1 MAKSKRAILAAALCL
16 LLGGCS
22 TLGYYLQAVQGH
34 LQLMAR
40 TRPVAELIGDAATP
54 PELRQQL
61 ERASA
66 IRKFAVRELAL
77 PDNRNYRSYANLGRP
92 FVVWNVFAAPEFSV
106 DLQQWCMLFV
116 GCVNYRG
123 YYARNDADD
132 YAGELQ
138 ANGADTYVAGIP
150 AYSTLGYFS
159 DPLLNTF
166 MRFGTQEV
174 ARIVFHELAHQ
185 LIYAKGDSAFNES
198 YATTVENEGVRRWLT
213 QSAPE
218 KLPEFA
224 RRQERRTQF
233 HRLIADY
240 REKLRALYASS
251 LAPEAKRQLK
261 VERFAEMQRA
271 YADLKAG
278 WGGYGGY
285 DPWFSQP
292 LNNAS
297 LGSIALYTRWVP
309 AFQALLA
316 QEGGDLPRFYRRVR
330 ELAAIPK
337 QERAA
342 TLDGLLPKTPD

>member
-1 MAKSKRAILAAALCL
+1 MFTTRFARTILAVSLCL
-16 LLGGCS
+16 LVSACS

-34 LQLMAR
+34 LQLMAS
-40 TRPVAELIGDAATP
+40 TRPVNELIDDATTT

-61 ERASA
+61 EHASA
-66 IRKFAVRELAL
+66 IREFAVRKLAL

-123 YYARNDADD
+123 YYARNDADG

-138 ANGADTYVAGIP
+138 AGGADTYVAGIP
-150 AYSTLGYFS
+150 AYSTLGYFN

-166 MRFGTQEV
+166 MRFGDQEV

-198 YATTVENEGVRRWLT
+198 YATAVESEGVRRWLT

-218 KLPEFA
+218 KLADFA
-224 RRQERRTQF
+224 KQQKRREQF

-240 REKLRALYASS
+240 REKLRALYETS
-251 LAPEAKRQLK
+251 LAPEAERRLK
-261 VERFAEMQRA
+261 TERFAEMQRA

-278 WGGYGGY
+278 WGGYGGGCWRWWY
-285 DPWFSQP
+285 
-292 LNNAS
+292 
-297 LGSIALYTRWVP
+297 GRWVW
-309 AFQALLA
+309 AC
-316 QEGGDLPRFYRRVR
+316 
-330 ELAAIPK
+330 
-337 QERAA
+337 
-342 TLDGLLPKTPD
+342 

>member
-1 MAKSKRAILAAALCL
+1 VARSKRSILVALLCL

-34 LQLMAR
+34 LQLMAS
-40 TRPVAELIGDAATP
+40 TRPVDELIGDSSTP
-54 PELRQQL
+54 PELRLQL
-61 ERASA
+61 EHASA
-66 IRKFAVRELAL
+66 IREFAVRELAL

-123 YYARNDADD
+123 YYDRDEASR
-132 YAGELQ
+132 YAGELG
-138 ANGADTYVAGIP
+138 AAGADTYVAGIP

-166 MRFGTQEV
+166 MRFGDQEV

-185 LIYAKGDSAFNES
+185 LIYVQGDSAFNES
-198 YATTVENEGVRRWLT
+198 YATAVESEGVRRWLT
-213 QSAPE
+213 QSAPQR
-218 KLPEFA
+218 LPEFA
-224 RRQERRTQF
+224 RQQERRRQF

-240 REKLRALYASS
+240 RDQLRALYASP
-251 LAPEAKRQLK
+251 LAPAAKRELK
-261 VERFAEMQRA
+261 AGRFAEMQRA

-278 WGGYGGY
+278 WGGYAGY
-285 DPWFSQP
+285 DPWFGQP
-292 LNNAS
+292 LNNAT

-316 QEGGDLPRFYRRVR
+316 QEGGDLPRFYQRVR
-330 ELAAIPK
+330 ELAALPPA
-337 QERAA
+337 ERTA
-342 TLDGLLPKTPD
+342 TLDGLLPEAPA

>member
-1 MAKSKRAILAAALCL
+1 VARFAGPVLAAFLCL
-16 LLGGCS
+16 LLGACS
-22 TLGYYLQAVQGH
+22 TAGYYLQAIQGH
-34 LQLMAR
+34 LQLMVS
-40 TRPVAELIGDAATP
+40 TRPIDEMIADAATT

-61 ERASA
+61 EHASA
-66 IRKFAVRELAL
+66 IREFAVRELAL

-106 DLQQWCMLFV
+106 DLRQWCMLFV

-123 YYARNDADD
+123 YYARDDAYG
-132 YAGELQ
+132 YAGELR
-138 ANGADTYVAGIP
+138 ASATDTYVAGIP

-166 MRFGTQEV
+166 MRFGDQEV

-185 LIYAKGDSAFNES
+185 LIYVTGDSAFNES
-198 YATTVENEGVRRWLT
+198 YATTVEGEGVRRWLA

-218 KLPEFA
+218 RLPEFA
-224 RRQERRTQF
+224 RQQGRRAQF
-233 HRLIADY
+233 HRLIADF
-240 REKLRALYASS
+240 REKLRALYATP
-251 LAPEAKRQLK
+251 LAPEAKRERK

-271 YADLKAG
+271 YAELKAS

-316 QEGGDLPRFYRRVR
+316 QEGGDLPRFYQRVR
-330 ELAAIPK
+330 ELAAVPK
-337 QERAA
+337 PERAA
-342 TLDGLLPKTPD
+342 TLDVLLPKTPD